1 MAAARVAM
9 DLKFM
14 VCSFELNVHQPCT
27 LTQSG

>member
-14 VCSFELNVHQPCT
+14 VCSFELNVHKPCT

>member
-1 MAAARVAM
+1 VAM

-14 VCSFELNVHQPCT
+14 VCSFELSVHKPCT